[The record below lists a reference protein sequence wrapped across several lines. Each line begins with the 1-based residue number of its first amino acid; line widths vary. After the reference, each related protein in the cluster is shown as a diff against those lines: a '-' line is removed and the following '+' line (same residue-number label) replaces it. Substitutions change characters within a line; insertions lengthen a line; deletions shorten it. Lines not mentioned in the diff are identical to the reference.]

1 MQLKDIDLNL
11 LIVFNAL
18 FTEKSVSAVAVQLG
32 LTQPAVSNALARLRR
47 LMNDELFLRT
57 SRGMEP
63 TPYAIELSEPVAYA
77 LGALHDAL
85 NRQSDFNPAASSR
98 KFTVAMTDI
107 GEIYFLPR
115 LMTRLA
121 ELAPSVTV
129 STVRNRETDLA
140 DALQAGHVDLALGL
154 LPQLKSGFFQRG
166 LFRQRYVCMFRQGH
180 ALDGEMMSV
189 EEFAAASHVV
199 VVAEGTG
206 HATVDES
213 IARRGIARKVVL
225 TVPHFVAL
233 GHILSSTDMVATV
246 PERYA
251 RACLAPF
258 GLHYLP
264 HPVPL
269 PDIGINLFWHAR
281 FHKDPASIWLRNVLF
296 DLFSDR
302 GTVPG

>member
-11 LIVFNAL
+11 LIVFHQL
-18 FTEKSVSAVAVQLG
+18 FTEKSVSAVAAQLG

-85 NRQSDFNPAASSR
+85 NRKTDFDPAASKR

-121 ELAPSVTV
+121 QLAPGITV
-129 STVRNRETDLA
+129 STVRNRETNLA

-166 LFRQRYVCMFRQGH
+166 LFRQRYVCMFHRGH
-180 ALDGEMMSV
+180 VLDREAMSV
-189 EEFAAASHVV
+189 DEFATASHVV
-199 VVAEGTG
+199 VVADGTG

-213 IARRGIARKVVL
+213 IQRRGIARKVML

-233 GHILSSTDMVATV
+233 GHILSSTDMIATV

-251 RACLAPF
+251 QACLAPF
-258 GLHYLP
+258 DLRYLP

-281 FHKDPASIWLRNVLF
+281 FHKDPASIWLRNVIF
-296 DLFSDR
+296 DLFSD
-302 GTVPG
+302 GAQP

>member
-1 MQLKDIDLNL
+1 MQLTDIDLNL
-11 LIVFNAL
+11 LIVFQQL
-18 FTEKSVSAVAVQLG
+18 FTEKSVSAVAAQLG

-63 TPYAIELSEPVAYA
+63 TPYAIELSEPIAYA

-85 NRQSDFNPAASSR
+85 HRKTDFDPAASNR

-121 ELAPSVTV
+121 QLAPAVTV
-129 STVRNRETDLA
+129 STVRNRETNLA

-180 ALDGEMMSV
+180 ALDRDAISV
-189 EEFAAASHVV
+189 DEFAAASHVV
-199 VVAEGTG
+199 VVADGTG

-213 IARRGIARKVVL
+213 IQRRGIARKVML

-251 RACLAPF
+251 QACLAPF
-258 GLHYLP
+258 DLRYLT

-281 FHKDPASIWLRNVLF
+281 FHKDPASIWLRNVVF
-296 DLFSDR
+296 DLFSDHAQS
-302 GTVPG
+302 

>member
-1 MQLKDIDLNL
+1 MQLKDVDLNL
-11 LIVFNAL
+11 LIVFHQL
-18 FTEKSVSAVAVQLG
+18 FTEKSVSAVAAQLG

-47 LMNDELFLRT
+47 LMGDELFLRT
-57 SRGMEP
+57 ARGMEP
-63 TPYAIELSEPVAYA
+63 TPYAIELSAPVAHA

-85 NRQSDFNPAASSR
+85 NRKTDFDPAASGR

-121 ELAPSVTV
+121 QLAPGVTV
-129 STVRNRETDLA
+129 STVRNRETHLA
-140 DALQAGHVDLALGL
+140 DALQAGQVDLALGL

-166 LFRQRYVCMFRQGH
+166 LFRQRYVCMFRRGH
-180 ALDGEMMSV
+180 ALDRETISV

-206 HATVDES
+206 HATVDAS
-213 IARRGIARKVVL
+213 IQRRGIARKVVL

-233 GHILSSTDMVATV
+233 GHILAGTDMVATV

-251 RACLAPF
+251 QACLAPF
-258 GLHYLP
+258 DLRYLP

-281 FHKDPASIWLRNVLF
+281 FHKDPASIWLRNVVF
-296 DLFSDR
+296 ELFSDR
-302 GTVPG
+302 AAA

>member
-1 MQLKDIDLNL
+1 M
-11 LIVFNAL
+11 
-18 FTEKSVSAVAVQLG
+18 
-32 LTQPAVSNALARLRR
+32 
-47 LMNDELFLRT
+47 
-57 SRGMEP
+57 
-63 TPYAIELSEPVAYA
+63 
-77 LGALHDAL
+77 
-85 NRQSDFNPAASSR
+85 
-98 KFTVAMTDI
+98 
-107 GEIYFLPR
+107 
-115 LMTRLA
+115 
-121 ELAPSVTV
+121 
-129 STVRNRETDLA
+129 STVRNRETNLA

-180 ALDGEMMSV
+180 ALDRNAISV
-189 EEFAAASHVV
+189 AEFATASHVV

-213 IARRGIARKVVL
+213 VQRRGIARKVVL

-251 RACLAPF
+251 QACLAPF
-258 GLHYLP
+258 NLRYLP

-281 FHKDPASIWLRNVLF
+281 FHKDPASIWLRKVLF
-296 DLFSDR
+296 DLFSDQAQ
-302 GTVPG
+302 P